1 MGPNDGAAGGPRRA
15 RVERGKRSKN
25 GCATCLAKKV
35 KCDEQHPYCG
45 RCVRLHLTCEWTR
58 PKPSLAERRR
68 GLGPIKRRDRHVW
81 SPCSIVPKVQLN
93 HSPSSDELP
102 SSARNIHPAV
112 TDAGDQAF
120 DSRAAQ
126 IASRSLADSEEMI
139 EQGQLAAVS
148 VPNQDERDTVL
159 SAGYGTPVSLSNSV
173 HDGLQETISLL
184 QLPMSPHISMPSS
197 TSFIHLADMAPALGS
212 NDKQALIFHRAVFA
226 PLKSTR
232 HWTCS
237 AQALFVDRAFDKR
250 MAFHFLLA
258 LSYSELAIYYGH
270 GSRPPQESKRH
281 FEQGSQLFLQTQNP
295 FASPDHIGTMLSFLY
310 LYMFWMRRDR
320 LDPMKL
326 EDLSE
331 SVKLYVRAHELDE
344 LCASEDLASL
354 TGTNC
359 TSLASPPDQA
369 LLARILVYLYDR
381 DGFCSFFGC
390 GGSFA
395 RQMNEDAE
403 KRRKI
408 WIRSRTAFLL
418 PQAPYNVFDT
428 EDAATLDAY
437 FDLIVLHQEINEYSQ
452 YSEQQAAEIEPR
464 LRRRMEAVQKDHLF
478 LPFAGPE
485 SNARLS
491 LMSYVTITFFHA
503 LQVYFYRSRAS
514 GFGQRPVSSELQ
526 TALNTLV
533 STAYHTINAGSVQL
547 LERFQWSLFIGAL
560 ETHDPVHRQWLV
572 DHISDPGLREGIQL
586 IQTIKQASA
595 NCITMAKLRWLIGG
609 TNSGGLVGALR

>member
-1 MGPNDGAAGGPRRA
+1 MGPNNGAAGGPRRA

-25 GCATCLAKKV
+25 GCATCIGKKV
-35 KCDEQHPYCG
+35 KCDEQRPYCG

-68 GLGPIKRRDRHVW
+68 GLGPIKRRDRYAW
-81 SPCSIVPKVQLN
+81 SPCSIVPKVQSSN
-93 HSPSSDELP
+93 SPRSDELP
-102 SSARNIHPAV
+102 SSARNVHPAV
-112 TDAGDQAF
+112 AEAGDQAS
-120 DSRAAQ
+120 DGRAAEIVSPSVANSDDQ
-126 IASRSLADSEEMI
+126 PA
-139 EQGQLAAVS
+139 GVS
-148 VPNQDERDTVL
+148 VANEYERDVVL
-159 SAGYGTPVSLSNSV
+159 STGYGTPVSLSNSV

-184 QLPMSPHISMPSS
+184 QLPMSLHISMPSS

-331 SVKLYVRAHELDE
+331 SVMLYVRAHELGE

-381 DGFCSFFGC
+381 DGFCNFFGC

-395 RQMNEDAE
+395 RQMNENAG

-418 PQAPYNVFDT
+418 PQAPYNAFDT
-428 EDAATLDAY
+428 EDAATLDTY

-452 YSEQQAAEIEPR
+452 SSEQQAAGIEPR
-464 LRRRMEAVQKDHLF
+464 LRRRMEEVQNDHSF

-514 GFGQRPVSSELQ
+514 GFGQRPVPSELQ
-526 TALNTLV
+526 MALNTLV
-533 STAYHTINAGSVQL
+533 STAYYTINAGSVQL
-547 LERFQWSLFIGAL
+547 LERFQWSLFIGVL
-560 ETHDPVHRQWLV
+560 ETHDPVHRQWLM
-572 DHISDPGLREGIQL
+572 DHISDPSLREDVQW
-586 IQTIKQASA
+586 IQTIKHAST
-595 NCITMAKLRWLIGG
+595 NCMTMAKLRWLIGG
-609 TNSGGLVGALR
+609 TKSGGLVGALR